1 MKLFLGTILILLIH
15 SGEPFPERGLNLL
28 EREAHQND
36 PVTIEVNDDAE
47 INLENFEEANVEADD
62 TLEKFDP
69 DVEDSILDNEIP
81 EAQLDL
87 VEEDPLLT
95 EFDGSLEDFETD
107 DFEEEDEEEEE
118 EEALPELSDDEKS
131 QVLELIN
138 SGELNP
144 NDIDENDL
152 PDPDRTRVTPGLVQ
166 ATRPLQN
173 AFNFDGI
180 RDSGQSL
187 FDAQANFFNTFTRP
201 FFDAGNRFL
210 EPFQD
215 VGSQFGAGQLSFGEA
230 GQNLFSQQGELASQA
245 FQPFAET
252 GNNLFELGG
261 LEFDFRNPFGIRRQ
275 SQAKKLKA
283 KKIKKKA
290 VKLALLAKLKKK
302 KLAKKALIA
311 ILLKKKKAKKVA
323 LLAKLKL
330 KFKKFVA
337 KKKAKKVAL
346 FAKLKALPGLVVKKK
361 KAKKVALLAK
371 LKKKKALG

>member
-15 SGEPFPERGLNLL
+15 GGEPFPERGLNPL

-47 INLENFEEANVEADD
+47 INLENLEEANAVEVDD

-69 DVEDSILDNEIP
+69 DVEESVVEDFVLDNEIP

-95 EFDGSLEDFETD
+95 EFDGSLEDFETE
-107 DFEEEDEEEEE
+107 DFEEEDEEEEEE

-230 GQNLFSQQGELASQA
+230 GQNLFSQ
-245 FQPFAET
+245 
-252 GNNLFELGG
+252 
-261 LEFDFRNPFGIRRQ
+261 
-275 SQAKKLKA
+275 
-283 KKIKKKA
+283 
-290 VKLALLAKLKKK
+290 
-302 KLAKKALIA
+302 
-311 ILLKKKKAKKVA
+311 
-323 LLAKLKL
+323 
-330 KFKKFVA
+330 
-337 KKKAKKVAL
+337 
-346 FAKLKALPGLVVKKK
+346 
-361 KAKKVALLAK
+361 
-371 LKKKKALG
+371 